1 MNHARIR
8 VGALIVVACIV
19 TTPVTADATNVN
31 MLSPADRAQLVSTAV
46 KLRDA
51 ILHVDAKTVGS
62 LISSSDGLICTDTQY
77 KKAQV
82 RKSLSNVNSIL
93 YQGLFNAARFSRR
106 CGAGYPRET
115 PATSEKAFFE
125 ITPNGSIE
133 IKFVKGAY
141 AIVKFVSPKAA
152 YYPREYTFKKEGT
165 NWTLVEGF
173 IIGSCTCG

>member
-1 MNHARIR
+1 MRLP
-8 VGALIVVACIV
+8 VGALIVIV
-19 TTPVTADATNVN
+19 SIAMTPVTADATNVN
-31 MLSPADRAQLVSTAV
+31 TLSPVDQAQLVSTAV
-46 KLRDA
+46 KLREA
-51 ILHVDAKTVGS
+51 ILHVDPKSVVS

-77 KKAQV
+77 NKAQV
-82 RKSLSNVNSIL
+82 RKYLSNVNSIL

-125 ITPNGSIE
+125 TTPNGSIE
-133 IKFVKGAY
+133 IKLVSGAY
-141 AIVKFVSPKAA
+141 ATVKFVSPKAA